1 MLEIAAVEPLEGRS
15 VRLTL
20 SDGSIVVRDLS
31 GLLDGR
37 GVLARISSDDVAFR
51 QVFVDYGTL
60 VWPGDVDLAPETL
73 IWDGPYPVDA
83 NQRPEAFLRPSPPNR
98 SAG

>member
-1 MLEIAAVEPLEGRS
+1 MLEIAEVESLEGRS

-37 GVLARISSDDVAFR
+37 GVLARISFDDAAFR
-51 QVFVDYGTL
+51 EVFVDYGTL
-60 VWPGDVDLAPETL
+60 LWPGDVDLAPETL
-73 IWDGPYPVDA
+73 IWDGPYPSDG
-83 NQRPEAFLRPSPPNR
+83 NERPEPFLRPRSPSR

>member
-20 SDGSIVVRDLS
+20 SDGSVVVRDLS
-31 GLLDGR
+31 ALLDGH
-37 GVLARISSDDVAFR
+37 GVLAQISFDDAAFR
-51 QVFVDYGTL
+51 EVFVDHGTL
-60 VWPGDVDLAPETL
+60 VWPGNVDLAPETL
-73 IWDGPYPVDA
+73 IWDGPYPGHGDR
-83 NQRPEAFLRPSPPNR
+83 RPEPFLRPRSPSR